1 MNRETILVVED
12 EAFVGEEIKE
22 DLERCGY
29 FVPEVISSGDEVAQA
44 VAAHRPALIIMD
56 VRIEGSLDGI
66 EAAYLA
72 NAEFRVPVIYLTAYS
87 DEVSLRRAAATS
99 PEAYLLKPFSERELV
114 ANVEIALSKRK
125 SRYLDRLEVSASLL
139 DVLDFAAILC
149 DEEGRII
156 KANRPALNLLEAQN
170 EDAIR
175 GQRLSRFIER
185 KAGTGDANPYFL
197 KTADGSN
204 PEVMV
209 RLEPIILPD
218 GDSPG
223 SIAFM
228 EKVSEKERAHLLV
241 SAGMANSALLR
252 LLPSPDAAGPSFDT
266 SGFLLPSPSG
276 AGDFFDAFL
285 IDDGVAAFYNLD
297 VMGHGALATLM
308 AYSLHDLVPNIA
320 EDMRRPTPGTLPKPL
335 DLVVKL
341 NSHYNVEPGEEAM
354 PFFTIV
360 FGFLDT
366 RNGSF
371 RLIRGGHPPV
381 MLIPASGGHRIF
393 AMGGMAVGVFQAYLA
408 EEGSGTL
415 EPGDRLVVFSDGFLD
430 TFDGDDYGAK
440 IAQLGQLAEEF
451 RSESL
456 AAFVEAVKTAVIAR
470 RNSLRFLDDVSMLV
484 IERRA

>member
-22 DLERCGY
+22 DLERYGY

-44 VAAHRPALIIMD
+44 IAAHKPSLIIMD
-56 VRIEGSLDGI
+56 VRIEGSVDGI

-87 DEVSLRRAAATS
+87 DELSLRRAAATS

-125 SRYLDRLEVSASLL
+125 TRDLDRLEVSASLL
-139 DVLDFAAILC
+139 DVLDFAAVLT
-149 DEEGRII
+149 DAEGRII
-156 KANRPALNLLEAQN
+156 KANRQALTMLEAENAQ
-170 EDAIR
+170 AVR
-175 GQRLSRFIER
+175 GERLSRFIE
-185 KAGTGDANPYFL
+185 KKVKGPESSPFFL
-197 KTADGSN
+197 RTADGSN
-204 PEVMV
+204 PEVVV
-209 RLEPIILPD
+209 RLEPIILAD

-228 EKVSEKERAHLLV
+228 ERISEKERAHLLE

-252 LLPSPDAAGPSFDT
+252 LLPLPDAAGPGYST
-266 SGFLLPSPSG
+266 GGFMLPSPSG

-285 IDDGVAAFYNLD
+285 ISDGVVAFYSLD

-320 EDMRRPTPGTLPKPL
+320 EGMRRPAAGRLPPPL
-335 DLVVKL
+335 DLVSKL
-341 NSHYNVEPGEEAM
+341 NSHYNVESGESM

-366 RNGSF
+366 RNGKF

-381 MLIPASGGHRIF
+381 MLLPSQGGHKIY
-393 AMGGMAVGVFQAYLA
+393 AMNGMAVGAFQSYVA
-408 EEGSGTL
+408 EEGSGVL
-415 EPGDRLVVFSDGFLD
+415 EPGDRLLIFSDGFLD
-430 TFDGDDYGAK
+430 TFEGEDYGAK
-440 IAQLGQLAEEF
+440 IGLLGQLAEDF
-451 RSESL
+451 RLESL
-456 AAFVEAVKTAVIAR
+456 NAFVEAIKTRVLAR
-470 RNSLRFLDDVSMLV
+470 RDSLRFQDDVSMLV
-484 IERRA
+484 IERRG